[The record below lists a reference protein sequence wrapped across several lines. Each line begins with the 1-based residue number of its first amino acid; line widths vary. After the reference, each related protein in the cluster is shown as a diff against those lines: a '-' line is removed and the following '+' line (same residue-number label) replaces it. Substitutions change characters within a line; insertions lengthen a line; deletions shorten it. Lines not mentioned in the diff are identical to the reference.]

1 MDLALASPS
10 MGKLSVGRW
19 EAMGLELVSVG
30 AISGVNS
37 AIFSD
42 TASSSLD
49 LVRGAIGGAFIIGV
63 AFLAGFA
70 VFRRNSAAVC
80 ALLMVLAAAAL
91 EFSWLGL
98 FKVPSPKVMVLLQ
111 GVFGASILIYLSA
124 TIRAVKN
131 NAILGGLMFAGALTM
146 IGVGV
151 INFLGRVEANVLMLN
166 GLFAVGGFAVLLT
179 LVQSARGDH
188 GARLLLPGALIT
200 MAAPFTGHLFGA
212 DAVSMTPHALFT
224 FGILTASL
232 VALTE
237 SAPSLSRDIGFTDMQ
252 PAMMH
257 AQDAQS
263 PEEKMLVSENQLAQV
278 LDYSGVAV
286 WDWSENE
293 AHQTESFAQ
302 LFEADDVVRVTPRRL
317 RDFIHPS
324 DRARFEHDVFGRHQG
339 DGAFDISLKL
349 RNDNRVRLRGARAV
363 DPAGELERLVVFAEK
378 AADDMPK
385 LWDTTPAIAGAAGAA
400 VATLKEATAKEPR
413 REKPSK
419 ISRALEA
426 GHLRPAFQAIV
437 SLEDSSVRGYEA
449 LLRFSDEASDFKGMS
464 TEEIVAAADAEGK
477 GADLASMMLKASA
490 EFLSGKIKTR
500 GRKDLFAA
508 FNVSVAQLQ
517 SAGFADAV
525 AREIKAHG
533 LAKKSLVVELTESEA
548 VTDEKAAGEIFAK
561 LKEAG
566 AALAFDDFGAGFSSL
581 SNLHKFSFDYLK
593 VDKSFIEK
601 LDHDEDAAK
610 IVGALVSLGGDLGL
624 EVIAEGVSTKA
635 LAQAALKSGCKLGQ
649 GFALGQPETV
659 AAGKELK
666 GHAKEAA
673 ANADETPADDEPKQK
688 PSKLFAKASDKAETS
703 EPEAKPEEP
712 ANDEKKPSKRRFWSN
727 ELR

>member
-1 MDLALASPS
+1 
-10 MGKLSVGRW
+10 
-19 EAMGLELVSVG
+19 MGLELVSVG
-30 AISGVNS
+30 AVSGVNS
-37 AIFSD
+37 IILSEGA
-42 TASSSLD
+42 ASSLD
-49 LVRGAIGGAFIIGV
+49 LVRGAIGGAFVIGV

-98 FKVPSPKVMVLLQ
+98 FKAPSPKIMVLLQ
-111 GVFGASILIYLSA
+111 GVFAASVLIYLSA
-124 TIRAVKN
+124 TVRAAKN
-131 NAILGGLMFAGALTM
+131 NALLGGLMFAGALTM
-146 IGVGV
+146 VGVGV
-151 INFLGRVEANVLMLN
+151 INFLGRVDAGGLMLN

-179 LVQSARGDH
+179 LVQSVRGDH

-200 MAAPFTGHLFGA
+200 MAAPFTGQLFGA
-212 DAVSMTPHALFT
+212 EAVTMTPHALFT

-237 SAPSLSRDIGFTDMQ
+237 NAPTMTRDVGFADMQ

-257 AQDAQS
+257 AQNPQT

-286 WDWSENE
+286 WDWSESE

-302 LFEADDVVRVTPRRL
+302 LFESDDVVRVTPRRL

-339 DGAFDISLKL
+339 DGSFDLTLKL
-349 RNDNRVRLRGARAV
+349 RNDDRVRLRGARAV
-363 DPAGELERLVVFAEK
+363 DPSGELERLVVFAEQ

-385 LWDTTPAIAGAAGAA
+385 LWDTTPALAGAAGAA
-400 VATLKEATAKEPR
+400 VATLKEATAKNPTSA
-413 REKPSK
+413 KPAK
-419 ISRALEA
+419 IASALEA
-426 GHLRPAFQAIV
+426 GHLLPAFQAIV

-449 LLRFSDEASDFKGMS
+449 LLRFADGAADLKGMS

-477 GADLASMMLKASA
+477 GGDLTSMMLQASA
-490 EFLSGKIKTR
+490 EFLAKKIKE
-500 GRKDLFAA
+500 GDRKDLFAA
-508 FNVSVAQLQ
+508 FNVSVAQLH
-517 SAGFADAV
+517 SDGFADAV
-525 AREIKAHG
+525 AKEIKKHS
-533 LAKKSLVVELTESEA
+533 LPKKSLVVELTESEA
-548 VTDEKAAGEIFAK
+548 VTDEKAAGEIFSK

-601 LDHDEDAAK
+601 LDDDKDAVK
-610 IVGALVSLGGDLGL
+610 IVSALASLGGELGL
-624 EVIAEGVSTKA
+624 EVIAEGVSSKS

-649 GFALGQPETV
+649 GFALGQPET
-659 AAGKELK
+659 AADKAE
-666 GHAKEAA
+666 
-673 ANADETPADDEPKQK
+673 NTADDKQA
-688 PSKLFAKASDKAETS
+688 FVASDKKALND
-703 EPEAKPEEP
+703 EAKPKKSTLFLKSEDKAE
-712 ANDEKKPSKRRFWSN
+712 AQKQSATSDNVDKEEKKPAKRRFWSN